1 MIPSTE
7 HGEVAA
13 PAPIRT
19 KDEIGQAWLS
29 AVLKRPGLTITN
41 VEEIGT
47 GQMSQCYRVTLD
59 DEDTVV
65 VKLASEDPTSR
76 ATGQGMGA
84 YAQGDLVLPGA
95 RRTDRAW
102 VAEMLVRGDRRRW
115 LVHARA

>member
-7 HGEVAA
+7 HGEVA
-13 PAPIRT
+13 APIRT

-29 AVLKRPGLTITN
+29 AVLKRPGLTIAN

-84 YAQGDLVLPGA
+84 YAREISFYQELAARIEHGLPKCWYAAIDGDG
-95 RRTDRAW
+95 
-102 VAEMLVRGDRRRW
+102 
-115 LVHARA
+115 